1 MSADPHRDWRII
13 RLGAADVAVMKRVL
27 RVFGEAFDEMSVYQD
42 AVPSECYLQNLLGS
56 DTFFAIAAL
65 RDDTAIGGLA
75 GYVLRKFEQE
85 RTEFY
90 IYDLAVAEAFRRRG
104 IATALIDALRHIAA
118 ADGAYSIFVQA
129 DVGDDPA
136 IALYE
141 SLGKRESVLH
151 FDIEAARPNMD

>member
-1 MSADPHRDWRII
+1 MTADALTDCRIV

-27 RVFGEAFDEMSVYQD
+27 RLLGEAFDEMSVYQD
-42 AVPSECYLQNLLGS
+42 ALPSECYLQNLLGS
-56 DTFFAIAAL
+56 DTFLAMAAL
-65 RDDTAIGGLA
+65 RDDTVIGGLA
-75 GYVLRKFEQE
+75 GYALRKFEQE

-104 IATALIDALRHIAA
+104 IATALIEALQRIAA
-118 ADGAYSIFVQA
+118 AEGAYLIFVQA

-151 FDIEAARPNMD
+151 FDIEVALSPN